1 MRVILLP
8 VADRP
13 ECAFALEA
21 AFRLAAVHHASVL
34 GCHVR
39 PHRADSAEFNCAA
52 ARALFRRSATAAGFR
67 LAKRPANGKSS
78 LALWHE
84 QVGTPDRIMSICGPT
99 SDLSVLSR
107 PKPRGSGAA
116 KEFLL
121 ATLFN
126 SARPVLVL
134 PQRRMTALGTRIL
147 IAWNRGREAALA
159 VSAAMPMLQKAEQVT
174 IVVCGPE
181 DSPGPKAA
189 RLRDYLTHWE
199 VSAKTLHTRG
209 RDVDSEIAGAFRDT
223 KANLLVMGAYS
234 RHRVRERIFGGVTE
248 TMLFRST
255 LPVLMYHP

>member
-13 ECAFALEA
+13 ECVFALEA
-21 AFRLAAVHHASVL
+21 AFRLATVHNASVR

-39 PHRADSAEFNCAA
+39 PHRADSGELTCRA

-67 LAKRPANGKSS
+67 LAKRPALGQSS

-84 QVGTPDRIMSICGPT
+84 QVGTPDRIMAICGPT
-99 SDLSVLSR
+99 SDLSMVSR
-107 PKPRGSGAA
+107 PKPKSSGAA
-116 KEFLL
+116 RDFLL

-126 SARPVLVL
+126 SARPMLLL
-134 PQRRMTALGTRIL
+134 PQRRIASLGSRIL

-159 VSAAMPMLQKAEQVT
+159 VSAAMPMLLKADQVT
-174 IVVCGPE
+174 IVVCGAE

-189 RLRDYLTHWE
+189 QLRDYLTHWG

-209 RDVDSEIAGAFRDT
+209 RDVDGEMAHAFRDT
-223 KANLLVMGAYS
+223 AANLLVMGAYS

>member
-13 ECAFALEA
+13 ECAFALES
-21 AFRLAAVHHASVL
+21 AFRLATVHQANVL

-67 LAKRPANGKSS
+67 LAKRPAIGKSS

-84 QVGTPDRIMSICGPT
+84 QVGTPDRIISICGPT

-116 KEFLL
+116 RDFLL

-134 PQRRMTALGTRIL
+134 PQRRMAALGTRIL
-147 IAWNRGREAALA
+147 IAWNRGRESAMA
-159 VSAAMPMLQKAEQVT
+159 VSAAMPMLQKAGQVS

-189 RLRDYLTHWE
+189 RLRDYLTHWG

-209 RDVDSEIAGAFRDT
+209 RDVDGEIAGAFRDM

>member
-21 AFRLAAVHHASVL
+21 AFRLAAVHQASVL

-39 PHRADSAEFNCAA
+39 PHRADSAEFNCSA
-52 ARALFRRSATAAGFR
+52 ARALFRRTATAAGFR
-67 LAKRPANGKSS
+67 LAKRPAIGRSS

-84 QVGTPDRIMSICGPT
+84 QVGTPDRIMAICGPT

-107 PKPRGSGAA
+107 PKPKGSGAA

-189 RLRDYLTHWE
+189 RLRDYLTHWD

-209 RDVDSEIAGAFRDT
+209 RDVDGEIAGAFRDT